1 MLWRADDDSVELGS
15 IGEWVWPFG
24 LVTVS
29 QASVGLSLRWEV
41 RDCVVLLPVDCFVCP
56 VGVFF
61 DDALVLR
68 CFPCGVLDDLLFL
81 SFSSFLF
88 RGSDTLRLD
97 RPDRRYVPS
106 LSESLITCACFG
118 VPESGSDGLWGSSEG
133 GVALISTVANCGS
146 TSHSSHL
153 YHPL

>member
-1 MLWRADDDSVELGS
+1 MLWRAGNDSVELGS
-15 IGEWVWPFG
+15 IGDWVWPFG

-29 QASVGLSLRWEV
+29 SGTVSVSLRWEV
-41 RDCVVLLPVDCFVCP
+41 RDCVVLLLVDCFVRP
-56 VGVFF
+56 VGVFV

-68 CFPCGVLDDLLFL
+68 CFLCGVLDDLLFL

-88 RGSDTLRLD
+88 RGSDTLRLE

-118 VPESGSDGLWGSSEG
+118 VSESESDGWRGSSEG
-133 GVALISTVANCGS
+133 GVALISTVANCG
-146 TSHSSHL
+146 TASHSSHL
-153 YHPL
+153 RYPL